1 MHRAQRQ
8 RDRRARL
15 AWEVSKDFLLKK
27 VSQGSLNRETGGS
40 KGARRD
46 MIGGT
51 ENNTHRIKRH
61 GCDTPPFDYS

>member
-1 MHRAQRQ
+1 MHRTQRQ

-46 MIGGT
+46 MIRG
-51 ENNTHRIKRH
+51 HRKQH
-61 GCDTPPFDYS
+61 A